1 MGVWRAGVVGRSDE
15 GNARRNGGRSCP
27 LAASDGR
34 HDGCQPVESAMAVCE
49 HVVHRVAGLGGAC
62 KAEGGGIGVGTGVL
76 MDEAK

>member
-1 MGVWRAGVVGRSDE
+1 
-15 GNARRNGGRSCP
+15 
-27 LAASDGR
+27 
-34 HDGCQPVESAMAVCE
+34 MAVCE